1 MPEGWGAGPIGVDC
15 GPRQP
20 AVEMEAEAFG
30 SLLLADEDD
39 RTRSL
44 LATCARETFRAVVVL
59 EAKDGSEALQLGLQQ
74 HPQIALL
81 DTDMSP
87 LGGIEVANT
96 LRELRPRTGVA
107 LRATDVVAHR
117 ERARAHRLPLFD
129 KRDLDRALSWVE
141 AAARV
146 GLRAAETESLECSSC
161 GYGICCSP
169 PPGRCPMCHATYGWI
184 RPRLIA

>member
-1 MPEGWGAGPIGVDC
+1 MQC

-20 AVEMEAEAFG
+20 AVEMKAFT

-44 LATCARETFRAVVVL
+44 LATCASETFRAVVVL
-59 EAKDGSEALQLGLQQ
+59 EARNGSEALQLGLQQ

-87 LGGIEVANT
+87 LGGIEVART
-96 LRELRPRTGVA
+96 LRDLRPRTRLA
-107 LRATDVVAHR
+107 LRATDVDAHR

-129 KRDLDRALSWVE
+129 KRDLEGALRWVE
-141 AAARV
+141 AAARAGV
-146 GLRAAETESLECSSC
+146 GAPEPESLECSSC